1 MTKKNRIAIS
11 ISFVFLCL
19 CFLVTLLLGMEPER
33 AFLLASPLALY
44 WAYRLSK
51 YDMSSHRRN
60 VKRINDKNITVIGS
74 KADALLK
81 WKDLLDKGAITQ
93 EEYEKAKRDLLS

>member
-19 CFLVTLLLGMEPER
+19 CFLVTLLLEKEPVR
-33 AFLLASPLALY
+33 ALFLASPLALY
-44 WAYRLSK
+44 WTYRFAK
-51 YDMSSHRRN
+51 HDMSSHRRN

-81 WKDLLDKGAITQ
+81 EL
-93 EEYEKAKRDLLS
+93 